1 MEDKQG
7 SMPMGYGRFAAMIA
21 TSTVV
26 MFGLMYLNTYALSHV
41 EFSQTRAWMALVM
54 GAVMAVIMLGFMWGM
69 YKNTRLNLG
78 ILVGSAAVFAIALWL
93 VRSQETVD
101 DVSYMK
107 AMIPH
112 HSIAIM
118 TSERAH
124 IKDPEVRKLAD
135 GIIDAQVRE
144 IAEMKQMI
152 ARLQVRPTPNGAPDL
167 PSYRDRGASPPPP
180 QSDKSTGI
188 DTHKPIS

>member
-1 MEDKQG
+1 
-7 SMPMGYGRFAAMIA
+7 MGYARFGAMIA

-26 MFGLMYLNTYALSHV
+26 MFGLMYLNTYALEHIAY
-41 EFSQTRAWMALVM
+41 SQTRTWMALLM
-54 GAVMAVIMLGFMWGM
+54 GAAMAIVMLGFMWSM
-69 YKNTRLNLG
+69 YRNRRANVA
-78 ILVGSAAVFAIALWL
+78 ILVASAVVFAGALWL

-124 IKDPEVRKLAD
+124 IRDPQVRLLAD
-135 GIIDAQVRE
+135 RIIEAQVRE
-144 IAEMKQMI
+144 IDEMKTLI
-152 ARLQVRPTPNGAPDL
+152 AELQREPVPDEAPDL
-167 PSYRDRGASPPPP
+167 PPDRARGAVPAPE
-180 QSDKSTGI
+180 
-188 DTHKPIS
+188 